1 MAETSKKTIP
11 PYVTYKS
18 FSNFIN
24 GLRENGTPPHIT
36 RSILP
41 GSNSGKAAMA
51 ASLTALGLVNDKD
64 EPTDD
69 MKQLVDTSK
78 DYSTILRLVMKKNYP
93 FLVDGSLDLGNTTTD
108 KVVEKMKELGAGG
121 STVTKCI
128 AFLLSAASDAGMPVS
143 RYVKTPAPP
152 TSTKKRA
159 QRGATRSEQENEVED
174 ENEVNEELEAL
185 TGKERI
191 VVSVHGMD
199 DWVIYVPEGLSDT
212 QWKHGL
218 KMAKFIL
225 DNYRPDAAESSS

>member
-1 MAETSKKTIP
+1 MSETSKKTIP

-24 GLRENGTPPHIT
+24 GLRENGAPVHIT
-36 RSILP
+36 RSMLP
-41 GSNSGKAAMA
+41 GSNSGKAAMS
-51 ASLTALGLVNDKD
+51 ASLSALALVNDKE
-64 EPTDD
+64 EPTED
-69 MKQLVDTSK
+69 MKQLVDASK
-78 DYSTILRLVMKKNYP
+78 DYSTILRLVLKKSYP
-93 FLVDGSLDLGNTTTD
+93 FLVDGSLGLGNTTTD
-108 KVVEKMKELGAGG
+108 KVVEKMRELGAGG
-121 STVTKCI
+121 STITKCI
-128 AFLLSAASDAGMPVS
+128 AFLLAAAADAGIAVS

-159 QRGATRSEQENEVED
+159 KHVARDEPGTEVET
-174 ENEVNEELEAL
+174 EEEVDEELESL
-185 TGKERI
+185 VGKERI

-225 DNYRPDAAESSS
+225 DNYRPDASAEGS